1 MKLSDEELIA
11 AIEAEEAVALDI
23 ESGQLAAE
31 RADALARYRG
41 ELYGDEVEGRSAIVD
56 RGVMDTIQWIMPSL
70 VRIYL
75 GGDDIGQFQPVGPQ
89 DEYAAKCETEVV
101 QWYLTQKNDYYSH
114 IVATLTDALLLKNGY
129 MLSYWAT
136 KKDVSTETY
145 TGMAEEE
152 AAMLLED
159 AEVQVVEH
167 SEYPDPAWQA
177 GVQPDPYA
185 NGGQGYPQDLVNPAD
200 AQAGGMPAPMLH
212 DIKIERKKA
221 DEFVAVESVPPDEV
235 VVSRRHRWT
244 SLADCDFVQWRRK
257 ASIGQLRAEGFDI
270 PDDVQ
275 EYTYSNFGQETT
287 QRERY
292 SDQYQWNDETP
303 DITRKVVLFKDTYI
317 RMDLRGKG
325 TQQLWRVAFVDGM
338 RKPVLRE
345 EADCV
350 PFAAFSP
357 ILYPHSH
364 IGTSIYDLIAD
375 LSVIKTLLQRQLID
389 SVFLQTNGMLGV
401 DTNRVNVDDALTRGP
416 GRLIRVDGN
425 INDAMSALATPDAS
439 PSILTALEY
448 VDSTGE
454 RRTGVTRYSAG
465 LDADSLNKTATGV
478 TALQSAADQR
488 IELIARTLAGGFRDL
503 FVNIHTLASKHSTK
517 PIQIKLKGEWQAV
530 DPRSWAKR
538 SDFTISVG
546 LGTGSPETQLL
557 KLQQIGMVMKEGMA
571 LGLTGPGEFYEW
583 FVEFL
588 KAAGYRNPSRFV
600 IEPEKDPQTGKA
612 KPLPPQKPPEVQAEE
627 VKAQAML
634 QGKQFESQN
643 KEKELQQQAMLDRE
657 RMQGEFALQQSNDQ
671 RQYEI
676 EKYKAD
682 LSAAVEK
689 YKAELK
695 AQFDMQCERMKAEV
709 GERTDERRMMHESE
723 TQKTVAKAGG
733 ADVDGSQKVLEHM
746 APLMAQLAVALE
758 NVAAAQRSPRR
769 IVRGPDGRAAGVE
782 TVQ

>member
-1 MKLSDEELIA
+1 MKLSDEELIS
-11 AIEAEEAVALDI
+11 AIEAEEAVALDVG
-23 ESGQLAAE
+23 SGELALE

-41 ELYGDEVEGRSAIVD
+41 ELYGDEVEGRSAVVD

-75 GGDDIGQFQPVGPQ
+75 GGNDIGQFEPQGPE
-89 DEYAAKCETEVV
+89 DEEPAKRETEVCA
-101 QWYLTQKNDYYSH
+101 WYLTQKNDYYSH

-129 MLSYWAT
+129 LLSYWAT

-145 TGMAEEE
+145 TGLADEE
-152 AAMLLED
+152 AAMLMQD
-159 AEVQVVEH
+159 ADVEVVEH
-167 SEYPDPAWQA
+167 SEYPDPSYTAPPPEMLQQMA
-177 GVQPDPYA
+177 MQ
-185 NGGQGYPQDLVNPAD
+185 
-200 AQAGGMPAPMLH
+200 AQAQGQPFQPPQPPMLH
-212 DIKIERKKA
+212 DIKVERKKA
-221 DEFVAVESVPPDEV
+221 DEYVAVESVPPDEV

-244 SLADCDFVQWRRK
+244 CLADADFVQWRRK

-275 EYTYSNFGQETT
+275 EYTYSNFGQEST

-292 SDQYQWNDETP
+292 VDQYQWNDETP
-303 DITRKVVLFKDTYI
+303 DVTRKIVLFKDTYI

-345 EADCV
+345 EAECV
-350 PFAAFSP
+350 PFAAYSP
-357 ILYPHSH
+357 IIYPHSH

-401 DTNRVNVDDALTRGP
+401 DQNRVNVDDALTRGP

-439 PSILTALEY
+439 PSIMAALEY
-448 VDSTGE
+448 VDGIGE

-517 PIQIKLKGEWQAV
+517 PIQIKLKGEWQAI

-538 SDFTISVG
+538 TDFTISVG
-546 LGTGSPETQLL
+546 LGTGSPETQLM
-557 KLQQIGMVMKEGMA
+557 KLQQIGMVMEKGMA
-571 LGLTGPGEFYEW
+571 IGLTGPGEFYEW

-612 KPLPPQKPPEVQAEE
+612 KPVPPQKPPEVQAEE

-682 LSAAVEK
+682 LTAAGEK

-695 AQFDMQCERMKAEV
+695 AQFDMQCESMKAEM
-709 GERTDERRMMHESE
+709 GERMDEKRMMHESE
-723 TQKTVAKAGG
+723 TQRTTAKAGG
-733 ADVDGSQKVLEHM
+733 ADLDGSQKVLEHM

-758 NVAAAQRSPRR
+758 NVATAQRSPRR